1 MQRRERALSILCDIL
16 FYTLGSCLYAVG
28 MNCFAVP
35 NRLVIGGFSGIG
47 TMLNYLT
54 GFPIGAFIFI
64 ANIPLFYLG
73 YRFIGKDFIVRTFAV
88 TLFVSALIDISKLFL
103 PVFRGDAILVT
114 LAGGVSLGT
123 GLALIFLRGATTG
136 GADIIAKL
144 ISRRYRHIPMGRVM
158 VIFDVVVILFSAL
171 IYRNFESV
179 LYSIVL
185 IFISGRM
192 VDFLNYG
199 SVSGKLMFVIT
210 DKWDDIYNRI
220 SSATGRGC
228 TVIPVQG
235 AYTMKARKMMFIAVR
250 NNEISKVYRIISA
263 VDKNAFITLAEAREI
278 LGEGFRR
285 TDE

>member
-1 MQRRERALSILCDIL
+1 MQRRERALSIIYDIL
-16 FYTLGSCLYAVG
+16 FYTAGSCLYAVG

-88 TLFVSALIDISKLFL
+88 TLFVSALIDISEPLL
-103 PVFRGDAILVT
+103 PVFRGDTILVT

-123 GLALIFLRGATTG
+123 GLALVFLRGATTG
-136 GADIIAKL
+136 GVDIIAKL

-158 VIFDVVVILFSAL
+158 VIFDAVIILFSAL

-185 IFISGRM
+185 IFISGKM

-235 AYTMKARKMMFIAVR
+235 AYTMKERKMMFIAVR

-263 VDKNAFITLAEAREI
+263 VDKNAFITLAEAKEI